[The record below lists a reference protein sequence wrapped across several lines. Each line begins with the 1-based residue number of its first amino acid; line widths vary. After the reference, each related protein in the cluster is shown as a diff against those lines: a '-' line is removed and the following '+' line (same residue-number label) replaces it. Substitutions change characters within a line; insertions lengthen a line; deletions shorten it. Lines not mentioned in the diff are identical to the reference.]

1 MKQMK
6 LHLVGGFLGSGK
18 TTAIIQA
25 ARSLMAQGKKVGVVT
40 NDQGKYLVDTAF
52 FRLGDVPAVEVTGGC
67 FCCNYDDLDARLD
80 QIRSEIQPDVV
91 FAESVGSCGDLVA
104 TVIKPLIEL
113 RALRASEFQ
122 PASFSVFTDC
132 RMLNAHLNG
141 DGLPFSDNVVYI
153 FEKQIEEAG
162 ILVINKIDLMA
173 PAAVEALVASANAR
187 FPGMTLV
194 AQSSLDAQGIR
205 AWLETIDTARVA
217 LPETPLAMDYQR
229 YGDGEAQLAWLDE
242 EITLQVP
249 DGQGQTA
256 VTRLLDAIRTEIRAH
271 GAAVGHLKFLVQ
283 GGGAQA
289 KISIT
294 TLSGGEVGYA
304 IPTIPGSQ
312 VSLLVN
318 ARVEMPAEELHDLL
332 DRALAQVSAGMNSGF
347 STTGVSYFHP
357 RYPTPTHRMV

>member
-1 MKQMK
+1 MKPMK

-104 TVIKPLIEL
+104 TVIKPLLQL
-113 RALRASEFQ
+113 RESDFQ
-122 PASFSVFTDC
+122 PASFSVFADC

-141 DGLPFSDNVVYI
+141 DGLPFSDSVIYI

-173 PAAVEALVASANAR
+173 PAAVEALVTSAKAR
-187 FPGMTLV
+187 FPGMNIL
-194 AQSSLDAQGIR
+194 AQSSLDAQGIQ
-205 AWLETIDTARVA
+205 AWLQMIDPARVA

-249 DGQGQTA
+249 DGQGKTVVA
-256 VTRLLDAIRTEIRAH
+256 HLLDAIRAEIRAY

-289 KISIT
+289 KISFT
-294 TLSGGEVGYA
+294 TLSGGEDAPKVPA
-304 IPTIPGSQ
+304 IPGSQ

-332 DRALAQVSAGMNSGF
+332 DRALAQVSAGMKGGF

-357 RYPTPTHRMV
+357 RYPIPTHRMV